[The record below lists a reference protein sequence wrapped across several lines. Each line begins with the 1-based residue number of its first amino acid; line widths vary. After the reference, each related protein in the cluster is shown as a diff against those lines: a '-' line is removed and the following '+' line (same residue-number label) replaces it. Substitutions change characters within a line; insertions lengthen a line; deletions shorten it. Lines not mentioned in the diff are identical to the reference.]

1 MPKKAATSIQKSAP
15 GPPVPMAVATPTM
28 LPVPIV
34 AESAVQSAPNWLT
47 SPFTPGSTSWWN
59 MYWNARLRLKRWMK
73 RRMHVR
79 RRPVTRM
86 EAMSGTPHTQPSTMS
101 TKPVKDASQSLV
113 ASTVFATAPV
123 CAASGVVSTTFSAVG
138 AAFVAVCA
146 SVASPAKTAVP
157 TAASLFFIVDLSVS
171 FSENKAILP
180 KAPHAIKVS
189 RWRACGLRGRG
200 CGGPRGPGGRRR
212 A

>member
-86 EAMSGTPHTQPSTMS
+86 AAMSGTPHTQPSTIS
-101 TKPVKDASQSLV
+101 TKFVKDTSQSLV

-138 AAFVAVCA
+138 ATFVAVCA
-146 SVASPAKTAVP
+146 SVASPAKTAAP
-157 TAASLFFIVDLSVS
+157 ATASIFFIVNLSVS
-171 FSENKAILP
+171 
-180 KAPHAIKVS
+180 V
-189 RWRACGLRGRG
+189 
-200 CGGPRGPGGRRR
+200 
-212 A
+212 